1 MNNLEKKE
9 MIQEIKKH
17 AMKAWNASYKE
28 EDEVCIFAFAIQ
40 YSNGDKVNINIGI
53 VDTIC
58 MLSSFVPY
66 GDLDKGKMQKI
77 VKEYDFLIVSTAA
90 SGYWSFSSIVS
101 YEEFKGHIEK
111 MDVWV
116 QTIADV
122 TQRIIATCKLR

>member
-9 MIQEIKKH
+9 MLQEIKKH

-53 VDTIC
+53 VDTTC
-58 MLSSFVPY
+58 MVSSFVPY
-66 GDLDKGKMQKI
+66 CDLDKGKMQKI
-77 VKEYDFLIVSTAA
+77 LKEYDFLIVGTVGV
-90 SGYWSFSSIVS
+90 GYWSFSSIAS
-101 YEEFKGHIEK
+101 YEEFRGHMEM

-116 QTIADV
+116 QRMADV
-122 TQRIIATCKLR
+122 ARKIIATCKLR

>member
-28 EDEVCIFAFAIQ
+28 EDEVCTLAFAIK
-40 YSNGDKVNINIGI
+40 YSNGDKVNIIIGI
-53 VDTIC
+53 VDTTC
-58 MLSSFVPY
+58 MVSSFVPY
-66 GDLDKGKMQKI
+66 CDLDKEKMQKI
-77 VKEYDFLIVSTAA
+77 LKEYDFPIVCIAGV
-90 SGYWSFSSIVS
+90 GYWSFSSIVS
-101 YEEFKGHIEK
+101 YEEFKGHIEM

-122 TQRIIATCKLR
+122 AQRIIATCKLR